1 MKYFLSIS
9 LILLYTFTPIAA
21 QTNKAERK
29 SPPIT
34 MTYSM
39 DDVSIALDYSSPS
52 IRGRE
57 LWGGLVPL
65 NKVWRTGANE
75 ATKITLSQA
84 INIEG
89 EVLEAGTYSLFTI
102 PSEETWTIIFNKVAN
117 QWGNYDYD
125 EKEDSLR
132 VNVKPTVNEDFQE
145 AMIIEVIDSKMEIKW
160 GNIVVPVK
168 LSKLAD

>member
-1 MKYFLSIS
+1 MKYFLTTF
-9 LILLYTFTPIAA
+9 LICIYALTTLSA
-21 QTNKAERK
+21 QGNKAERK
-29 SPPIT
+29 SPPVT
-34 MTYSM
+34 TTYSI
-39 DDVSIALDYSSPS
+39 DNVNVALDYSSPS

-102 PSEETWTIIFNKVAN
+102 PSEDTWTIIFNKVAN

-125 EKEDSLR
+125 EKEDALR

-145 AMIIEVIDSKMEIKW
+145 AMIIEVIDSQIEIKW

-168 LSKLAD
+168 LRKLAD